1 MDERWNI
8 VICDD
13 DTVFIELLKAYIK
26 REANRLGIDCD
37 IVSYTDGK
45 LLLEQKAM
53 KGDLYFID
61 IEMPEVSGMDL
72 AAWIKEQNRDT
83 ELIFVSNH
91 AEAVFES
98 IRYEP
103 FRFIRKVH
111 LKEEL
116 PEAFCELVKKRKKY
130 QDTIV
135 LYTQRKQIV
144 VAKAKIVYVES
155 QAHYLFF
162 HVINGEGQESFI
174 RCRGKISDYEP
185 FLMPPD
191 FLSPGKSFLLNCAY
205 IEAFSLKEIV
215 MKTDRHISVSRER
228 KEQVKQLYMQYMR
241 SRVRG
246 MD

>member
-1 MDERWNI
+1 MNDQWNI

-13 DTVFIELLKAYIK
+13 DTVFIELLKNHIE
-26 REANRLGIDCD
+26 READKIGVVCE
-37 IVSYTDGK
+37 IVSYSDGN
-45 LLLEQKAM
+45 LLLKQKAM

-61 IEMPEVSGMDL
+61 IEMPELSGMDL
-72 AAWIKEQNRDT
+72 AAWIKAQTREA
-83 ELIFVSNH
+83 EIIFVSNH

-103 FRFIRKVH
+103 FRFIRKAH
-111 LKEEL
+111 LKDEL

-135 LYTQRKQIV
+135 LYTQKQLV
-144 VAKAKIVYVES
+144 CVAKSKIVYVES

-162 HVINGEGQESFI
+162 HVMNEDGKESLI
-174 RCRGKISDYEP
+174 RCRGKISDYES
-185 FLMPPD
+185 FLMTPD

-215 MKTDRHISVSRER
+215 MKSDRHISVSRDR
-228 KEQVKQLYMQYMR
+228 KEQIKQLYMQYMR
-241 SRVRG
+241 SRIRG